1 MGSKLHVQ
9 LVVQSSVLFSI
20 SIKVNMIFETESLI
34 FKNIVLLL
42 TGEMKD
48 CLKKHLDKDY

>member
-42 TGEMKD
+42 TGEIV
-48 CLKKHLDKDY
+48 